1 MSLADKMTIDEAVLS
16 DNNTSDLES
25 DGDTLEFSTIEETF
39 GSGANQRV
47 LLVTKGT
54 SIKNLVESSK

>member
-1 MSLADKMTIDEAVLS
+1 MTIDEAVLS
-16 DNNTSDLES
+16 DNNTSDIES
-25 DGDTLEFSTIEETF
+25 DGDTLEFGTIEETF